1 MPTGQRESKEK
12 GHVQSTQDSVGK
24 AQGRHCTDRR
34 PEAAEDA
41 QMSVLL
47 LLLVMSPVVV
57 AELMPTEYAQRLA
70 WEVVSTS
77 NN

>member
-1 MPTGQRESKEK
+1 
-12 GHVQSTQDSVGK
+12 
-24 AQGRHCTDRR
+24 
-34 PEAAEDA
+34 
-41 QMSVLL
+41 MSVLL